1 MNIKYKD
8 VCRTDFLISD
18 IAAYKHK
25 DARVYDY
32 TQQGRVKHILFCLSG
47 HERSYFV
54 DGKHVV
60 TLKPGDI
67 IIIPHGT
74 KYKSLVEDKSC
85 VAEGLGFSFNLVT
98 PEGEGMFFDE
108 PTYVFEGDDYKK
120 CHKRF
125 EKIFL
130 SAMNANKNVL
140 KLKSEIYSLMEELFS
155 EKVGFNEKYSD
166 ISEAIKLIENQPESN
181 ASVKELADICHMS
194 ESTFMRKFK
203 EYSGGVTP
211 VKYRNNIRFMM
222 AEELSASLS
231 ANEIAEKL
239 GFYDGAHLCKI
250 YKQVKGYTLKKR
262 KKQ

>member
-8 VCRTDFLISD
+8 VCHTDFLISD

-32 TQQGRVKHILFCLSG
+32 TQAGRAKHILFCLSG
-47 HERSYFV
+47 HQRSYFV
-54 DGKHVV
+54 DGKHIV

-74 KYKSLVEDKSC
+74 KYKSLVEDKTC

-98 PEGEGMFFDE
+98 PEGEDVFFDE
-108 PTYVFEGDDYKK
+108 PMYVFEGDDYKK

-130 SAMNANKNVL
+130 SAINANKNVL

-155 EKVGFNEKYSD
+155 EKVDFGERYGD
-166 ISEAIKLIENQPESN
+166 ILEAIKLIEKRPENN
-181 ASVKELADICHMS
+181 ASVGELAELCHMS

-231 ANEIAEKL
+231 AGEIAEKL
-239 GFYDGAHLCKI
+239 GFYDAAHLCKV
-250 YKQVKGYTLKKR
+250 YKQTKGYTLKNREK
-262 KKQ
+262 